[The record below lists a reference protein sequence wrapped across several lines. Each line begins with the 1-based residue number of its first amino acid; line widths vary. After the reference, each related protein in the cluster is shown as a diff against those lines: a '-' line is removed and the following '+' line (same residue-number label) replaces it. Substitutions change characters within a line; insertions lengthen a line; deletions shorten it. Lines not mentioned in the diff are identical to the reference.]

1 VLFIVL
7 KVVKILYNS
16 LYFYFFPFLC
26 MLLNFIS
33 PKCSDLIVPS
43 ADINDNGLGIVK
55 TETLCKANF
64 EVFYFKSF
72 FEGKFIGK

>member
-1 VLFIVL
+1 
-7 KVVKILYNS
+7 
-16 LYFYFFPFLC
+16 

-64 EVFYFKSF
+64 EVFYFRSF